1 MTIWSINLRMKNP
14 SALLLGI
21 GVVLVVMSVLFTY
34 WKTMVAHDFVVI
46 DDVEEEV
53 ESDILNPELLDLMLE
68 EVEM

>member
-1 MTIWSINLRMKNP
+1 MNNP
-14 SALLLGI
+14 SFYLLGV
-21 GVVLVVMSVLFTY
+21 GTLLVIMTVLFTY

-53 ESDILNPELLDLMLE
+53 ESDMLNPELLDLMLE